1 MRYPL
6 FIALRYLKR
15 GRGSPFLSVI
25 TLISIGGVTLGVA
38 ALIITLS
45 VMNGFHEDLRDKIVG
60 TNAHIVILKE
70 GSEGLSDYKEL
81 GKRVER
87 MEHVLA
93 TSPFIFGQA
102 MIQSSQSSLGAV
114 VRGIDI
120 DKEISVTDLD
130 KNIIKGT
137 LKEFGPQ
144 GLILGKELA
153 MSLGADI
160 DERVKVISPKGIT
173 TPLGMTPRF
182 KNFKVAAIF
191 DTGMYEYDS
200 TLAYV
205 TLDSARALFR
215 MGEGVTGLQVKLDNI
230 YQAGKMDKRIQEELG
245 YPYWVRNWMELN
257 SNLFAALRMEKITM
271 SIILILIILVAAFN
285 VTSTLIMKVIRK
297 TKEIGILK
305 AMGAQRRSI
314 MSIFVLEGLII
325 GLIGTFLGTFI
336 GSLICFLQDK
346 YHFVKLPG
354 GGEVYYISVLPI
366 SMRGSDTL
374 LIILATIGISLLAT
388 IYPAWRGARLDPV
401 EAIRYE

>member
-6 FIALRYLKR
+6 FIALRYLKG
-15 GRGSPFLSVI
+15 GRGNPFLSVI
-25 TLISIGGVTLGVA
+25 TLISITGVTLGVA

-60 TNAHIVILKE
+60 TNAHLVILKE
-70 GSEGLSDYKEL
+70 GAEGLANYKEL
-81 GKRVER
+81 GRRVER
-87 MEHVLA
+87 MDHVLA

-102 MIQSSQSSLGAV
+102 MIRSSTSSLGV
-114 VRGIDI
+114 VIRGINI
-120 DKEISVTDLD
+120 DKETGVTALAE
-130 KNIIKGT
+130 NIIKGK
-137 LKEFGPQ
+137 LKNFGPNS
-144 GLILGKELA
+144 LILGKELA
-153 MSLGADI
+153 MSLGADVG
-160 DERVKVISPKGIT
+160 EWVRVISPKGIAM
-173 TPLGMTPRF
+173 PVGMKPRF
-182 KNFKVAAIF
+182 KNFEVIGIF

-205 TLDSARALFR
+205 TLDSARRLFG
-215 MGEGVTGLQVKLDNI
+215 MGNVITGLQVKIDNI
-230 YQAGKMDKRIQEELG
+230 HQAGKMDKRIQKELG

-271 SIILILIILVAAFN
+271 TVILVLIILVAAFN
-285 VTSTLIMKVIRK
+285 IASALIMKVIRK

-305 AMGAQRRSI
+305 AMGAQRKSI
-314 MSIFVLEGLII
+314 MSIFIMEGLII
-325 GLIGTFLGTFI
+325 GLMGTLLGTFI

-354 GGEVYYISVLPI
+354 GGEVYYISILPI
-366 SMRGSDTL
+366 SMKGGDIL

-401 EAIRYE
+401 AAIRYE

>member
-6 FIALRYLKR
+6 FIALRYLKG

-25 TLISIGGVTLGVA
+25 TLISITGVTLGVA

-70 GSEGLSDYKEL
+70 GTEGLANYKEL
-81 GKRVER
+81 GKKVEG
-87 MEHVLA
+87 MEHVLT

-102 MIQSSQSSLGAV
+102 MIRSSTGSLGV
-114 VRGIDI
+114 VIRGIDI
-120 DKEISVTDLD
+120 DKETKVTDLGE
-130 KNIIKGT
+130 NIIKGN
-137 LKEFGPQ
+137 LKDFGPD

-153 MSLGADI
+153 MSLGADVG
-160 DERVKVISPKGIT
+160 ERVRVISPKGIA
-173 TPLGMTPRF
+173 TPVGMKPRF
-182 KNFKVAAIF
+182 KNFKVTGIF

-205 TLDSARALFR
+205 TLDSARELFR
-215 MGEGVTGLQVKLDNI
+215 MGEVVTGLQVKIDDI
-230 YQAGKMDKRIQEELG
+230 YQASKMDKRIQKELG

-271 SIILILIILVAAFN
+271 TVILVLIILVAAFN
-285 VTSTLIMKVIRK
+285 IASALIMKVIRK

-305 AMGAQRRSI
+305 TMGAQRKSI
-314 MSIFVLEGLII
+314 MSIFILEGLII
-325 GLIGTFLGTFI
+325 GLIGTLLGTFI

-354 GGEVYYISVLPI
+354 GGEVYYISILPI
-366 SMRGSDTL
+366 SIRGGDIL
-374 LIILATIGISLLAT
+374 LIIVATIGISLLAT

>member
-1 MRYPL
+1 MGYSV
-6 FIALRYLKR
+6 FIALRYLKG

-25 TLISIGGVTLGVA
+25 TLISIAGVTLGVA

-60 TNAHIVILKE
+60 TNAHLVILKE
-70 GSEGLSDYKEL
+70 GAEGLANYKEL
-81 GKRVER
+81 GRRVER
-87 MEHVLA
+87 MEHILA
-93 TSPFIFGQA
+93 TSPFVFGQA
-102 MIQSSQSSLGAV
+102 MIRSSTGSLGAV
-114 VRGIDI
+114 IRGIDI
-120 DKEISVTDLD
+120 NEEIQVTDLD
-130 KNIIKGT
+130 ENIIKGK
-137 LKEFGPQ
+137 LKDFGPDD
-144 GLILGKELA
+144 LILGKELA
-153 MSLGADI
+153 MSLGVDVG
-160 DERVKVISPKGIT
+160 ERVRIISPKGIAL
-173 TPLGMTPRF
+173 PVGIKPKF
-182 KNFKVAAIF
+182 KKFKVTGIF

-205 TLDSARALFR
+205 TLDSARQLFG
-215 MGEGVTGLQVKLDNI
+215 MGEVVTGLQVKIDNI
-230 YQAGKMDKRIQEELG
+230 YQAGKMDKRIQKELG

-271 SIILILIILVAAFN
+271 TVILVLIILVAAFN
-285 VTSTLIMKVIRK
+285 IASALIMKVIRK

-305 AMGAQRRSI
+305 AMGAQRKSI
-314 MSIFVLEGLII
+314 MSIFVLEGLFI
-325 GLIGTFLGTFI
+325 GLVGTLLGTFI

-354 GGEVYYISVLPI
+354 GGEVYYISILPI
-366 SMRGSDTL
+366 SVKGGDIL

>member
-1 MRYPL
+1 VRYPL
-6 FIALRYLKR
+6 FIALRYLKG
-15 GRGSPFLSVI
+15 GRGNPFLSII
-25 TLISIGGVTLGVA
+25 TLISITGVTLGVA

-60 TNAHIVILKE
+60 TNAHLVILKE
-70 GSEGLSDYKEL
+70 GAEGLASYKEL
-81 GKRVER
+81 GRRVER
-87 MEHVLA
+87 MDHVLA

-102 MIQSSQSSLGAV
+102 MIRSSTSSLGVV

-120 DKEISVTDLD
+120 DKETEVTALAE
-130 KNIIKGT
+130 NIIKGK
-137 LKEFGPQ
+137 LKDFGPN

-153 MSLGADI
+153 MSLGADVG
-160 DERVKVISPKGIT
+160 EWVRVISPKGIAM
-173 TPLGMTPRF
+173 PVGMKPRF
-182 KNFKVAAIF
+182 KNFKVIGIF

-205 TLDSARALFR
+205 TLDSARRLFG
-215 MGEGVTGLQVKLDNI
+215 MENVITGLQVKIDNI
-230 YQAGKMDKRIQEELG
+230 YLAHKLDRVIQKELG

-271 SIILILIILVAAFN
+271 TVILVLIILVAAFN
-285 VTSTLIMKVIRK
+285 IASALIMKVIRK

-314 MSIFVLEGLII
+314 MSIFILEGLII
-325 GLIGTFLGTFI
+325 GFMGTLLGTFI

-354 GGEVYYISVLPI
+354 GGEVYYISILPI
-366 SMRGSDTL
+366 SIKESDIL

>member
-6 FIALRYLKR
+6 FIALRYLKG
-15 GRGSPFLSVI
+15 GRGNPFLSII
-25 TLISIGGVTLGVA
+25 TLISITGVTLGVA

-60 TNAHIVILKE
+60 TNAHLVILKE
-70 GSEGLSDYKEL
+70 GAEGLANYKEL
-81 GKRVER
+81 GRRVER
-87 MEHVLA
+87 MDHVLA
-93 TSPFIFGQA
+93 ASPFIFGQA
-102 MIQSSQSSLGAV
+102 MIRSSTSSLGVV

-120 DKEISVTDLD
+120 DKETGVTALAE
-130 KNIIKGT
+130 NIIKGR
-137 LKEFGPQ
+137 LKDFGPN

-153 MSLGADI
+153 MSLGADVG
-160 DERVKVISPKGIT
+160 EWVRVISPKGIAM
-173 TPLGMTPRF
+173 PVGMKPRF
-182 KNFKVAAIF
+182 KNFKVIGIF

-205 TLDSARALFR
+205 TLDSARRLFG
-215 MGEGVTGLQVKLDNI
+215 MENVITGLQVKIDNI
-230 YQAGKMDKRIQEELG
+230 YLAHKLDRVIQKELG

-271 SIILILIILVAAFN
+271 TVILVLIILVAAFN
-285 VTSTLIMKVIRK
+285 IASALIMKVIRK

-314 MSIFVLEGLII
+314 MSIFILEGLII
-325 GLIGTFLGTFI
+325 GFMGTLLGTFI

-354 GGEVYYISVLPI
+354 GGEVYYISILPI
-366 SMRGSDTL
+366 SIKESDIL

>member
-1 MRYPL
+1 MHYPL
-6 FIALRYLKR
+6 FIALRYLKG
-15 GRGSPFLSVI
+15 GRGNPFLSII
-25 TLISIGGVTLGVA
+25 TLISITGVTLGVA

-60 TNAHIVILKE
+60 TNAHLVILKE
-70 GSEGLSDYKEL
+70 GSEGLANYEEL
-81 GKRVER
+81 GRRVEG
-87 MEHVLA
+87 MDHVLA

-102 MIQSSQSSLGAV
+102 MIRSSISSLGVV

-120 DKEISVTDLD
+120 DKETGVTALVE
-130 KNIIKGT
+130 NIIKGS
-137 LKEFGPQ
+137 LKDFGPN

-153 MSLGADI
+153 MSLGADVG
-160 DERVKVISPKGIT
+160 ERVRVISPKGIA
-173 TPLGMTPRF
+173 TPVGMKPRF
-182 KNFKVAAIF
+182 KNFKVTGIF

-200 TLAYV
+200 TLAYI
-205 TLDSARALFR
+205 TLDSARQLFG
-215 MGEGVTGLQVKLDNI
+215 MGEVVTGLQVKIDNI
-230 YQAGKMDKRIQEELG
+230 YQAGKMDKRIQKELG

-271 SIILILIILVAAFN
+271 TVILVLIILVAAFN
-285 VTSTLIMKVIRK
+285 IASALIMKVIRK

-305 AMGAQRRSI
+305 AMGAQRKSI
-314 MSIFVLEGLII
+314 MSIFILEGLII
-325 GLIGTFLGTFI
+325 GLVGTLLGTFI

-354 GGEVYYISVLPI
+354 GGEVYYISILPI
-366 SMRGSDTL
+366 SMKGGDIL

>member
-6 FIALRYLKR
+6 FIALRYLKG

-25 TLISIGGVTLGVA
+25 TLISITGVTLGVA

-60 TNAHIVILKE
+60 TNAHLVILKE
-70 GSEGLSDYKEL
+70 GAEGLSNYKEL
-81 GKRVER
+81 GEEVEK

-102 MIQSSQSSLGAV
+102 MIISSQSSLGV
-114 VRGIDI
+114 VIRGIDI
-120 DKEISVTDLD
+120 SKEIQITDLD
-130 KNIIKGT
+130 ENIIKGK
-137 LKEFGPQ
+137 LKDFGPNS
-144 GLILGKELA
+144 LILGKELA
-153 MSLGADI
+153 MSLGADVN
-160 DERVKVISPKGIT
+160 DLVKVISPKGIA
-173 TPLGMTPRF
+173 TPVGMKPKF
-182 KNFKVAAIF
+182 KSFKVAGIF

-205 TLDSARALFR
+205 TLDSARALFG
-215 MGEGVTGLQVKLDNI
+215 MGNVVTGLQVKIDDI
-230 YQAGKMDKRIQEELG
+230 YQADKMDKRIQKELG

-271 SIILILIILVAAFN
+271 TVILVLIILVAAFN
-285 VTSTLIMKVIRK
+285 IASALIMKVIRK

-314 MSIFVLEGLII
+314 MSIFILEGLII
-325 GLIGTFLGTFI
+325 GLMGTLLGTFI

-354 GGEVYYISVLPI
+354 GGEVYYISILPI
-366 SMRGSDTL
+366 SMKGGDIL

>member
-6 FIALRYLKR
+6 FIALRYLK
-15 GRGSPFLSVI
+15 GGKGSPFLSII
-25 TLISIGGVTLGVA
+25 TLFSIAGVTLGVA
-38 ALIITLS
+38 ALIITLA
-45 VMNGFHEDLRDKIVG
+45 VMNGFHEDLRDKIVE

-70 GSEGLSDYKEL
+70 DSEGLVNYEDL
-81 GKRVER
+81 GKRVEG
-87 MEHVLA
+87 MDHVLA

-102 MIQSSQSSLGAV
+102 MIRSSTSSLGV
-114 VRGIDI
+114 VIRGIDI
-120 DKEISVTDLD
+120 DKETEVTNLTE
-130 KNIIKGT
+130 NIIKGK
-137 LKEFGPQ
+137 LKDFGSD

-153 MSLGADI
+153 MSLGADVG
-160 DERVKVISPKGIT
+160 ERVRVISPKGIA
-173 TPLGMTPRF
+173 TPVGMKPRF
-182 KNFKVAAIF
+182 KNFKVTGIF

-205 TLDSARALFR
+205 TLDSARELFR
-215 MGEGVTGLQVKLDNI
+215 MGEVVTGLQVKIDDI
-230 YQAGKMDKRIQEELG
+230 YQAGKMHKRIQKELG

-271 SIILILIILVAAFN
+271 TVILVLIILVAAFN
-285 VTSTLIMKVIRK
+285 IASALIMKVIRK

-305 AMGAQRRSI
+305 AMGAQRKSI
-314 MSIFVLEGLII
+314 MSIFIIEGLII
-325 GLIGTFLGTFI
+325 GLMGTLLGTFI

-346 YHFVKLPG
+346 YHFVRLPG
-354 GGEVYYISVLPI
+354 GGEVYYISILPI
-366 SMRGSDTL
+366 SMRGNDIF

>member
-6 FIALRYLKR
+6 FIALRYLR
-15 GRGSPFLSVI
+15 GGRGSPFLSVI

-45 VMNGFHEDLRDKIVG
+45 VMNGFHEDLRNKIVG
-60 TNAHIVILKE
+60 TNAHLVILKE
-70 GSEGLSDYKEL
+70 GAEGLSNYKEL
-81 GKRVER
+81 GEEVEK

-102 MIQSSQSSLGAV
+102 MIISSQSSLGV
-114 VRGIDI
+114 VIRGIDI
-120 DKEISVTDLD
+120 SKEIQITDLD
-130 KNIIKGT
+130 ENIIKGK
-137 LKEFGPQ
+137 LKDFGPNS
-144 GLILGKELA
+144 LILGKELA
-153 MSLGADI
+153 MSLGADVN
-160 DERVKVISPKGIT
+160 DLVKVISPKGIA
-173 TPLGMTPRF
+173 TPVGMKPKF
-182 KNFKVAAIF
+182 KSFKVAGIF

-205 TLDSARALFR
+205 TLDSARALFG
-215 MGEGVTGLQVKLDNI
+215 MGNVVTGLQVKIDDI
-230 YQAGKMDKRIQEELG
+230 YQADKMDKRIQKELG

-271 SIILILIILVAAFN
+271 TVILVLIILVAAFN
-285 VTSTLIMKVIRK
+285 IASVLIMKVIRK

-305 AMGAQRRSI
+305 AMGAQRKSI
-314 MSIFVLEGLII
+314 MSIFILEGLFI
-325 GLIGTFLGTFI
+325 GLVGTLLGTFI

-346 YHFVKLPG
+346 YHLVKLPG
-354 GGEVYYISVLPI
+354 GGEVYYISILPI
-366 SMRGSDTL
+366 SMRGNDIL

>member
-6 FIALRYLKR
+6 FIALRYLKG

-25 TLISIGGVTLGVA
+25 TLISIAGVTLGVA

-60 TNAHIVILKE
+60 TNAHLVILKE
-70 GSEGLSDYKEL
+70 GSEGLANYKEL
-81 GKRVER
+81 GRRVEG
-87 MEHVLA
+87 MKHILA

-102 MIQSSQSSLGAV
+102 MIRSSTSSLGV
-114 VRGIDI
+114 VIRGIDI
-120 DKEISVTDLD
+120 DKEIQVTEIDE
-130 KNIIKGT
+130 NIIKGS
-137 LKEFGPQ
+137 LKDFGPN

-153 MSLGADI
+153 MSLRTDVG
-160 DERVKVISPKGIT
+160 ERVKVISPKGIAM
-173 TPLGMTPRF
+173 PVGMKPRF
-182 KNFKVAAIF
+182 KNFKVIGIF

-205 TLDSARALFR
+205 TLDSARQLFG
-215 MGEGVTGLQVKLDNI
+215 MGEVVTGLQVKIDNI
-230 YQAGKMDKRIQEELG
+230 YQAGKMAKRIQKELG

-271 SIILILIILVAAFN
+271 TVILVLIILVAAFN
-285 VTSTLIMKVIRK
+285 IASALIMKVIRK

-305 AMGAQRRSI
+305 AMGAQRKSI
-314 MSIFVLEGLII
+314 MSIFILEGLFI
-325 GLIGTFLGTFI
+325 GLVGTILGTFI

-354 GGEVYYISVLPI
+354 GGEVYYISILPI
-366 SMRGSDTL
+366 SMKGGDIL
-374 LIILATIGISLLAT
+374 LIVLATIGISLLAT

>member
-1 MRYPL
+1 MHYPL
-6 FIALRYLKR
+6 FIALRYLK
-15 GRGSPFLSVI
+15 GGKGSPFLSVI

-70 GSEGLSDYKEL
+70 GSEGLSNYREL
-81 GKRVER
+81 GKRVEG
-87 MEHVLA
+87 MEHVLT

-102 MIQSSQSSLGAV
+102 MIRSSQSSLGV
-114 VRGIDI
+114 VIRGIDI
-120 DKEISVTDLD
+120 DKETEVTDLD
-130 KNIIKGT
+130 KNIIKGN
-137 LKEFGPQ
+137 LKDFGPDS
-144 GLILGKELA
+144 LILGKELA
-153 MSLGADI
+153 MSLGADVG
-160 DERVKVISPKGIT
+160 ERVRVISPKGIA
-173 TPLGMTPRF
+173 TPIGMKPRF
-182 KNFKVAAIF
+182 KSFKVIGIF

-205 TLDSARALFR
+205 TLDSARELFR
-215 MGEGVTGLQVKLDNI
+215 MGEVVTGLQVKIDDI
-230 YQAGKMDKRIQEELG
+230 YQASKMDKRIQKELD

-271 SIILILIILVAAFN
+271 TVILVLIILVAAFN
-285 VTSTLIMKVIRK
+285 IASALIMKVIRK

-305 AMGAQRRSI
+305 AMGAQRKSI
-314 MSIFVLEGLII
+314 MSIFILEGLII
-325 GLIGTFLGTFI
+325 GFMGTLLGTFI
-336 GSLICFLQDK
+336 GSFICFLQDR

-354 GGEVYYISVLPI
+354 GGEVYYISILPI
-366 SMRGSDTL
+366 SMRGSDIL
-374 LIILATIGISLLAT
+374 LIILAAIGISLLAT

>member
-6 FIALRYLKR
+6 FIALRYLR
-15 GRGSPFLSVI
+15 GGRGSPFLSVI

-70 GSEGLSDYKEL
+70 GSEGLADYEEL
-81 GKRVER
+81 GRKVEG

-102 MIQSSQSSLGAV
+102 MIRSSQGSLGTV
-114 VRGIDI
+114 IRGIDI
-120 DKEISVTDLD
+120 AKEIQVTDLD
-130 KNIIKGT
+130 ENIIKGK
-137 LKEFGPQ
+137 LKDFGPNS
-144 GLILGKELA
+144 LILGKELA
-153 MSLGADI
+153 VSLGADVG
-160 DERVKVISPKGIT
+160 ERVGVISPKGIAM
-173 TPLGMTPRF
+173 PVGMKPRF
-182 KNFKVAAIF
+182 KSFEVAGIF

-205 TLDSARALFR
+205 TLDSARQLFG
-215 MGEGVTGLQVKLDNI
+215 MGNVVTGLQVKIDDIYLADRLD
-230 YQAGKMDKRIQEELG
+230 RTIQKELG

-271 SIILILIILVAAFN
+271 AVILVLIILVAAFN
-285 VTSTLIMKVIRK
+285 IASALIMKVIRK

-305 AMGAQRRSI
+305 AMGARAPSI
-314 MSIFVLEGLII
+314 MSIFILEGLIT
-325 GLIGTFLGTFI
+325 GLTGTLLGTFI

-354 GGEVYYISVLPI
+354 GGEVYYISILPI
-366 SMRGSDTL
+366 SMRGSDIL

-388 IYPAWRGARLDPV
+388 VYPAWRGARLNPV